1 MEESSFSQAE
11 KIIENFLRE
20 FEPKEYVYLDVL
32 YRFEEEDLSEILTAL
47 HGS

>member
-20 FEPKEYVYLDVL
+20 FEPKEYVYLVAPEKPQKSLDSG
-32 YRFEEEDLSEILTAL
+32 LS
-47 HGS
+47 